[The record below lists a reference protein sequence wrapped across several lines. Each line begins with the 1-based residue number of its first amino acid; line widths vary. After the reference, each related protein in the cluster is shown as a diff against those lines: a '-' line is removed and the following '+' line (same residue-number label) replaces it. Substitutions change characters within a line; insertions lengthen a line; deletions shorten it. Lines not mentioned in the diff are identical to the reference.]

1 MRTLGQ
7 SPTEEELQD
16 MINEVDTDGNGTI
29 EFDEFY
35 KMMANKRQGGDEDAE
50 LRQAFKVF
58 DQDGNGTISK
68 NELRDVSKHS
78 GVRIIA
84 NYCIY

>member
-1 MRTLGQ
+1 MKTLGQ

-35 KMMANKRQGGDEDAE
+35 KMMVNKRQGVDEDAE

-58 DQDGNGTISK
+58 DKDGNGKISK
-68 NELRDVSKHS
+68 DELRDVSIFKKFLH
-78 GVRIIA
+78 
-84 NYCIY
+84 